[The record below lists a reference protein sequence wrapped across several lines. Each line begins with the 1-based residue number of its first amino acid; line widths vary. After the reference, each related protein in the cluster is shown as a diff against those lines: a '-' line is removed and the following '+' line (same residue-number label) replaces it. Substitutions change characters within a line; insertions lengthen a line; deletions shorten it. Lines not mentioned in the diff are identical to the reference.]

1 MILECTQCSSRYL
14 VPDTAIGPDGRTVRC
29 ANCRHSWFQPPA
41 MMDLSAAT
49 RAAAYEPEAAAPQP
63 AAAAAAAPV
72 VAPAAPVEAPRVTES
87 QPLPRPAMTRTFDD
101 TLVEPRPQYDAFAH
115 RPPFRPRTNPARR
128 WTAAALVAGC
138 SMLLGV
144 GAILYSGAPGI
155 AAQLGLPVGTAET
168 PLKFTGEAIERRDM
182 GTGSELFAVSG
193 TIVNP
198 TGAAQRVPDVRVAL
212 LDAQGRVVYNW
223 TVTPKQRTL
232 GPNASIGFASGRTDV
247 PANSKMLSLSFAQG
261 IEG

>member
-49 RAAAYEPEAAAPQP
+49 RAAAYEPEAPAPQP
-63 AAAAAAAPV
+63 VAAAPIP
-72 VAPAAPVEAPRVTES
+72 APTAPIEAPRAAES

-115 RPPFRPRTNPARR
+115 RPPFKPRTNPARR

-232 GPNASIGFASGRTDV
+232 GPNASVGFASGRTDV

>member
-49 RAAAYEPEAAAPQP
+49 RAAAYEPEAPAPQP
-63 AAAAAAAPV
+63 VAAAPIP
-72 VAPAAPVEAPRVTES
+72 APAAPIEAPRAAES

-115 RPPFRPRTNPARR
+115 RPPFKPRTNPARR

-198 TGAAQRVPDVRVAL
+198 TGAAQPVPDVRVAL

-232 GPNASIGFASGRTDV
+232 GPNASVGFASGRTDV

>member
-41 MMDLSAAT
+41 MMDMSAAT
-49 RAAAYEPEAAAPQP
+49 RAAAYDPEISAAPRVPEA
-63 AAAAAAAPV
+63 
-72 VAPAAPVEAPRVTES
+72 VAPAAPVAVDAPRAADS
-87 QPLPRPAMTRTFDD
+87 QPLPRPAATRTFDD
-101 TLVEPRPQYDAFAH
+101 SLVEPRPQYDAFAH

-168 PLKFTGEAIERRDM
+168 PLKFSGEAIERRDM

-232 GPNASIGFASGRTDV
+232 GPNASVGFASGRTDV

>member
-1 MILECTQCSSRYL
+1 MILECTQCGSRYL
-14 VPDTAIGPDGRTVRC
+14 VPDTAIGADGRTVRC

-41 MMDLSAAT
+41 LMDMSAA
-49 RAAAYEPEAAAPQP
+49 RAAVAPVAPQP
-63 AAAAAAAPV
+63 APVAAQSVPVAPQ
-72 VAPAAPVEAPRVTES
+72 VAPAAQPVAEPMEATPT
-87 QPLPRPAMTRTFDD
+87 PRPVTRSFDD
-101 TLVEPRPQYDAFAH
+101 TLTEPRPQYDAFAH
-115 RPPFRPRTNPARR
+115 RPPFRPRVNPARR

-155 AAQLGLPVGTAET
+155 AAQLGLPVGSAET
-168 PLKFTGEAIERRDM
+168 PLKFTGESIERRDM

-247 PANSKMLSLSFAQG
+247 PANSKMLSLSFSQG

>member
-49 RAAAYEPEAAAPQP
+49 RAAAYEPEAPAPQP
-63 AAAAAAAPV
+63 VAAAPIP
-72 VAPAAPVEAPRVTES
+72 APAAPIEAPRAAES

-115 RPPFRPRTNPARR
+115 RPPFKPRTNPARR

-182 GTGSELFAVSG
+182 GTGSELFAISG

-232 GPNASIGFASGRTDV
+232 GPNASVGFASGRTDV

>member
-49 RAAAYEPEAAAPQP
+49 RAAAYEPEAPAPQP
-63 AAAAAAAPV
+63 VAAAPIP
-72 VAPAAPVEAPRVTES
+72 APAAPIEAPRAAES

-115 RPPFRPRTNPARR
+115 RPPFKPRTNPARR

-232 GPNASIGFASGRTDV
+232 GPNASVGFASGRTDV

>member
-41 MMDLSAAT
+41 MMDLSAAA
-49 RAAAYEPEAAAPQP
+49 RAAAYEPEAPAPQP
-63 AAAAAAAPV
+63 VVATPAPVAAPV
-72 VAPAAPVEAPRVTES
+72 AA
-87 QPLPRPAMTRTFDD
+87 PRPAADSQPVPRQAATRSFDD
-101 TLVEPRPQYDAFAH
+101 ALVEPRPQYDAFAH

-155 AAQLGLPVGTAET
+155 AAQLGLPVGTTET

-232 GPNASIGFASGRTDV
+232 AANTSITFASGRTDV

>member
-41 MMDLSAAT
+41 MMDMSAAT
-49 RAAAYEPEAAAPQP
+49 RAAAYDPEISTAPRVPEA
-63 AAAAAAAPV
+63 
-72 VAPAAPVEAPRVTES
+72 VAPAAPVAVDAPRAADS
-87 QPLPRPAMTRTFDD
+87 QPLPRPAAMRTFDD
-101 TLVEPRPQYDAFAH
+101 SLVEPRPQYDAFAH

-168 PLKFTGEAIERRDM
+168 PLKFSGEAIERRDM

-198 TGAAQRVPDVRVAL
+198 TGAAQRVPDIRVAL

-232 GPNASIGFASGRTDV
+232 GPNASVGFASGRTDV